1 MGCWYS
7 YNINVVG
14 YWVLAVSSWWHIV
27 IHVHSAGQIS
37 PCTVCLRS
45 QVGSPSETDS
55 ILFNSST
62 MEIYSGLLPVLL
74 GQDAV
79 NTTFEKFCRPFPAT
93 VVHRKSI
100 LDMHTVA
107 TNADPWNGVETFCS
121 LITTPTYPHLEL
133 GIISR
138 ILIIAVNV

>member
-1 MGCWYS
+1 MMLCVLCVCVCVCVCAC
-7 YNINVVG
+7 VV
-14 YWVLAVSSWWHIV
+14 
-27 IHVHSAGQIS
+27 
-37 PCTVCLRS
+37 CVC
-45 QVGSPSETDS
+45 VCM
-55 ILFNSST
+55 FAC
-62 MEIYSGLLPVLL
+62 MCCVCVCVCVCVCLL

-79 NTTFEKFCRPFPAT
+79 NTTLEKFCRPFPAT

-100 LDMHTVA
+100 LDMHTIA